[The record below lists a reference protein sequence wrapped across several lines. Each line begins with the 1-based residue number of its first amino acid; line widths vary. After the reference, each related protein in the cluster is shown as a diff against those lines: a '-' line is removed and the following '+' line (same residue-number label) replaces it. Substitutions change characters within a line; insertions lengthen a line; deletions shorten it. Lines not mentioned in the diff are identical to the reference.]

1 MALLNRNPTAAT
13 SKHKYPGEYIKRSGI
28 TQPFSAFGIV
38 VEIREGI
45 SKWLTDL
52 EGGQQNEV
60 S

>member
-1 MALLNRNPTAAT
+1 MALLSSNPLAAI
-13 SKHKYPGEYIKRSGI
+13 KYKYPGINIKRNEI
-28 TQPFSAFGIV
+28 TQPFSAFCII

-52 EGGQQNEV
+52 EGGQQNEI